1 MHHLLEKLRQPVL
14 LWLKSEYNYEAI
26 NIHLKSLMLLV
37 RYSVEGRKEH
47 CSILLQMSKRKKLF
61 VRCDDSE
68 KDSLF
73 LFTKDLIED
82 VNYN

>member
-1 MHHLLEKLRQPVL
+1 
-14 LWLKSEYNYEAI
+14 
-26 NIHLKSLMLLV
+26 
-37 RYSVEGRKEH
+37 
-47 CSILLQMSKRKKLF
+47 MSKRKKLF